1 MARMKSNLVLSLAAF
16 AVLVSAAPLRAAGA
30 AYTPPASPRVT
41 YCFNPGWKF
50 IRQDV
55 PDAVNPAFDDS
66 AWANVSLPH
75 TWNDVDSYRALI
87 SHGGGDQTIYEGIGW
102 YRKHFKLPA
111 GSEGR
116 KVFLEFEGL
125 KQAAH
130 FYLNGKPVGKYENGI
145 SACGLDITALVKFG
159 GQDNVLA
166 VKVDNTI
173 EYKEE
178 SSGMPFEWKFSN
190 SNPNFGGLNR
200 DVWLHVM
207 GNVYQTLPLY
217 ENLQTS
223 GVYVYGTDYDVKHKT
238 ANVHVEAQARNESAS
253 AAALTLSA
261 AVVDADGVPRAQLI
275 GAAQNLAAGE
285 TATLAIAGPFA
296 GAHFWDINDPY
307 LYDVYSILSVN
318 GKVADVCKIHTG
330 FRKAEFK
337 GGAGTGGVYLND
349 HFVWLTG
356 YAQRAVNDWPGLGQ
370 AYPDWMHDFNAQLV
384 RDSNGNYIRWMHIS
398 PQRVDVTSCD
408 KYGIAD
414 VCPAGDGEHDVFDRQ
429 WEQRM
434 EVMRDSMIYFRN
446 HPSILF
452 WEAGNSAVVATQ
464 MVAMVNL
471 RKQWDPNGGRAMG
484 CRSLSRPDAIAAS
497 EYVGTMLGRPVEGR
511 DHGPLIETE
520 DYREEAARGI
530 WDDFSPPSFGFK
542 RGRNDSYNLN
552 SETFA
557 LGGIARYANFVNN
570 RIDNPNPARSQYSAY
585 GSIYWSDSDA
595 DGRQQSSEVLRVS
608 GKVDGVRL
616 PKEIF
621 YASRVMQSTQA
632 DLHIIGHWNY
642 PANTKKTM
650 YVIAS
655 FCDSVELFVNGKS
668 LGVKKTPQNGFV
680 YAFPEVA
687 FEPGSI
693 KAVASRGG
701 EPVAQQEIQ
710 TAGEPS
716 AIKLTLYTGPKGLQ
730 ADGSDVALI
739 DFEVVDAQG
748 RRCPTDQARVDFD
761 ITGPAIWRGGLNS
774 AKTNSTNNRFLD
786 DECGINR
793 VSIRST
799 PTPGTITLTARRE
812 GLKSGTITLD
822 SKPVAVQDGLTLE
835 MPQTITPPARA
846 LVSAQK

>member
-1 MARMKSNLVLSLAAF
+1 MKHTSFPLF
-16 AVLVSAAPLRAAGA
+16 WMSAALVACGLWHTQSAPAAA
-30 AYTPPASPRVT
+30 NAYAPPASPRVT
-41 YCFNPGWKF
+41 YNFNPDWKF
-50 IRQDV
+50 IRQDAPGAQEV
-55 PDAVNPAFDDS
+55 SFNDS
-66 AWANVSLPH
+66 AWTNVSLPH

-87 SHGGGDQTIYEGIGW
+87 SHGGGDQTIYEGVGW
-102 YRKHFKLPA
+102 YRKHFKMPA

-116 KVFLEFEGL
+116 KIILEFEGL

-130 FYLNGKPVGKYENGI
+130 FFLNGQPVGLYENGI
-145 SACGLDITALVKFG
+145 TACGLDITALVKFG

-190 SNPNFGGLNR
+190 SNPSFGGLNR

-207 GNVYQTLPLY
+207 GKVYQTLPLY
-217 ENLQTS
+217 ENLHTT
-223 GVYVYGTDYDVKHKT
+223 GVYVYGKDYDVKNKSVSV
-238 ANVHVEAQARNESAS
+238 NVEAQARNETADSAGL
-253 AAALTLSA
+253 ALSA
-261 AVVDADGVPRAQLI
+261 VVVDADGVQRAQFA
-275 GAAQNLAAGE
+275 GPAQNLAAGQ
-285 TATLAIAGPFA
+285 TATLTATGPLA
-296 GAHFWDINDPY
+296 GARFWDVDDPY

-330 FRKAEFK
+330 FRKAEYK
-337 GGAGTGGVYLND
+337 GGAGTGGVWLND

-370 AYPDWMHDFNAQLV
+370 AYPDWMHDFNAALL
-384 RDSNGNYIRWMHIS
+384 RESHGNYVRWMHIS

-429 WEQRM
+429 WQQRM
-434 EVMRDSMIYFRN
+434 EVMRDSIIYFRN

-464 MVAMVNL
+464 MVAMVDL

-497 EYVGTMLGRPVEGR
+497 EYVGTMLGRPTEGR

-520 DYREEAARGI
+520 DFRDEGPRGI

-542 RGRNDSYNLN
+542 KGRNDSYAWN

-557 LGGIARYANFVNN
+557 LAGIRNYFNFVSS
-570 RIDNPNPARSQYSAY
+570 RIDNPNPARSEYSAY

-621 YASRVMQSTQA
+621 YASRVMQSDTP
-632 DLHIIGHWNY
+632 DLHIIGHWTY
-642 PANTKKTM
+642 PPNTRKTVN
-650 YVIAS
+650 VIAS
-655 FCDSVELFVNGKS
+655 HCDSVELFVNGES
-668 LGVKKTPQNGFV
+668 LGVKTTPQNGYI
-680 YAFPEVA
+680 YAFPDVA
-687 FEPGSI
+687 FAPGVI
-693 KAVASRGG
+693 RAVATKGG
-701 EPVAQQEIQ
+701 KVVAQQEIP
-710 TAGEPS
+710 TAGDPV
-716 AIKLTLYTGPKGLQ
+716 AIKLTLHTGPKGLQ
-730 ADGSDVALI
+730 ADGSDVALV
-739 DFEVVDAQG
+739 DFEAVDAQG

-761 ITGPAIWRGGLNS
+761 ISGPAIWRGGLNS

-786 DECGINR
+786 TECGINR

-799 PTPGTITLTARRE
+799 RAPGTITLTAKRE
-812 GLKSGTITLD
+812 GLQTGTLTFD
-822 SKPVAVQDGLTLE
+822 SKPVVIQDGLSLE
-835 MPQTITPPARA
+835 MPQTMSPVAR
-846 LVSAQK
+846 LSP